1 LLVVTQEGQAAE
13 KKERGGRDFTSSA
26 RQKFSVLSQ
35 ELPLTTYEGI
45 KRAGPP
51 QAIQKLRDDLYMV
64 QITLS
69 ETPSA
74 DWKRLFYETQQ
85 APPPDFPPRG
95 VDLSGNF
102 ARFRTDAASVEA
114 KTAWIDRWIDRANQK
129 EAAMG
134 GKLDQERKQRREE
147 HQREQQELAAI
158 NARWEKL

>member
-1 LLVVTQEGQAAE
+1 
-13 KKERGGRDFTSSA
+13 
-26 RQKFSVLSQ
+26 
-35 ELPLTTYEGI
+35 LTTYEGI

-85 APPPDFPPRG
+85 APPADFPPRAA
-95 VDLSGNF
+95 DISGNF
-102 ARFRTDAASVEA
+102 IRFRTDAASVEA

-134 GKLDQERKQRREE
+134 GRLDQERKQRREE
-147 HQREQQELAAI
+147 HQREQQELASI